1 MTQRLFPAS
10 PDAEK
15 ALLGCML
22 IGGPD
27 VIEEVAAALTVE
39 HFHTPGHAVV
49 FGAIIALHTARK
61 PVDLITLT
69 QHLRDADELDLA
81 GGPAGVTDLQLFMPT
96 AANFAEYVRILREK
110 NILRRIIKLGTQF
123 SSRCYEEQDNTEA
136 LLEEF
141 QGEAIDIGGLTADA
155 ESLKPISKQE
165 VMDAVDRIQ
174 SRYNQ
179 RGKTSGLSTGLH
191 DLDRMLD
198 GLKPKYVYVF
208 AGRPAMGKSAAG
220 INIAENIALGVEA
233 VAATLENDRR
243 SAVALFA
250 VEMTREQI
258 IDRLICGRARIDMQ
272 RLRDGFLADSDFP
285 KITAAAS
292 AMVQGRII
300 LDDTA
305 GLTIAQ
311 FRARA
316 RRAVVL
322 HKAKLIVIDY
332 VQIMKGS
339 SKRARDNRNLELAE
353 IMQGI
358 RETAKQLNVPIIVL
372 AQLNRG
378 AEERR
383 DSRPTMADLKECGAI
398 EEEAH
403 VVGLLYRPIYYA
415 KTQEQREKLLEK
427 YQADEAANVSDMN
440 DLENYAEIIIDK
452 QRDGATGTV
461 RLNFF
466 GKMTRFENRTSK
478 LFSNNPD
485 ERQR

>member
-1 MTQRLFPAS
+1 MTQRVFPSS
-10 PDAEK
+10 PEAEK

-22 IGGPD
+22 IGGPMI
-27 VIEEVAAALTVE
+27 IEEVQAAIQVE
-39 HFHTPGHAVV
+39 HFHTPAHAVV
-49 FGAIIALHTARK
+49 FQAILDMTAAQK
-61 PVDLITLT
+61 PVELIALT
-69 QHLRDADELDLA
+69 QHLRDKNELDAA
-81 GGPAGVTDLQLFMPT
+81 GGPGIVTELQTCMPT
-96 AANFAEYVRILREK
+96 AVNFREYMRIIREK
-110 NILRRIIKLGTQF
+110 RILRRIISLGTQF
-123 SSRCYEEQDNTEA
+123 ASRCYEEQDNTEA

-141 QGEAIDIGGLTADA
+141 QGEAIDIGTMTADA
-155 ESLKPISKQE
+155 EALRPVSKQE
-165 VMDAVDRIQ
+165 VMDAVERIQ
-174 SRYNQ
+174 ARYEL
-179 RGKTSGLSTGLH
+179 RGKTSGLSTGFH

-208 AGRPAMGKSAAG
+208 AGRPGMGKSAAG
-220 INIAENIALGVEA
+220 INITENITIGVEA
-233 VAATLENDRR
+233 AAATIENHPC
-243 SAVALFA
+243 ATVALFA

-258 IDRLICGRARIDMQ
+258 VDRILCGRAKINQQ
-272 RLRDGFLADSDFP
+272 RLRDGFLSDADFP
-285 KITAAAS
+285 KLTAAAS
-292 AMVQGRII
+292 AMVHNRIL

-316 RRAVVL
+316 RRAVIL
-322 HKAKLIVIDY
+322 HKAKLIIIDY

-358 RETAKQLNVPIIVL
+358 RETAKQLNVPIIAL

-378 AEERR
+378 VEDRR

-415 KTQEQREKLLEK
+415 KSEEQREKLLEK
-427 YQADEAANVSDMN
+427 YQTDKAAKIADMD

-466 GKMTRFENRTSK
+466 GNMTRFENRTSK

>member
-1 MTQRLFPAS
+1 MSQRLLPSS

-22 IGGPD
+22 IGGPEI
-27 VIEEVAAALTVE
+27 IEEVGAAIQVE
-39 HFHTPGHAVV
+39 HFHTPAHALV
-49 FGAIIALHTARK
+49 FQAIIDMTAAKK
-61 PVDLITLT
+61 PVELIALT
-69 QHLRDADELDLA
+69 QHLRDKNELEAA
-81 GGPAGVTDLQLFMPT
+81 GGPGVVTELQLFMPT
-96 AANFAEYVRILREK
+96 AADWREYVRILREK
-110 NILRRIIKLGTQF
+110 RILRRIISLGTSF
-123 SSRCYEEQDNTEA
+123 ASRCYDEQDNTEN

-141 QGEAIDIGGLTADA
+141 QGEAIDIGAMTADA
-155 ESLKPISKQE
+155 ESLRPVSKQE
-165 VMDAVDRIQ
+165 VLDAVDRIQ
-174 SRYNQ
+174 ARYNQ
-179 RGKTSGLSTGLH
+179 RGKPVGLVTGFKA
-191 DLDRMLD
+191 LDDMLD
-198 GLKPKYVYVF
+198 GLKPKYIYVF

-220 INIAENIALGVEA
+220 INIAENIALGIEA
-233 VAATLENDRR
+233 AATTLENDKRA
-243 SAVALFA
+243 AVALFA

-258 IDRLICGRARIDMQ
+258 VDRILCGRARINVG
-272 RLRDGFLADSDFP
+272 RLRDGYLADNQFP
-285 KITAAAS
+285 KLTAAAS
-292 AMVQGRII
+292 SMIGNRII
-300 LDDTA
+300 LDDTP

-322 HKAKLIVIDY
+322 HKAKLIIIDY

-358 RETAKQLNVPIIVL
+358 RETAKQLDVPIIVL

-378 AEERR
+378 AEERK

-415 KTQEQREKLLEK
+415 KSTEQRQKMLEK
-427 YQADEAANVSDMN
+427 FQADPAANIHTEN

-452 QRDGATGTV
+452 QRDGRTGTV
-461 RLNFF
+461 RLNFV
-466 GKMTRFENRTSK
+466 GELTRFENRPESAT
-478 LFSNNPD
+478 SNNED
-485 ERQR
+485 

>member
-1 MTQRLFPAS
+1 MSQRLFPAS

-39 HFHTPGHAVV
+39 HFHMPAHAVV

-174 SRYNQ
+174 ARYNQ
-179 RGKTSGLSTGLH
+179 RGKTSGLSTGLN

-243 SAVALFA
+243 AAVALFA

-398 EEEAH
+398 EDPVTHENVR
-403 VVGLLYRPIYYA
+403 VVWLA
-415 KTQEQREKLLEK
+415 
-427 YQADEAANVSDMN
+427 
-440 DLENYAEIIIDK
+440 
-452 QRDGATGTV
+452 
-461 RLNFF
+461 
-466 GKMTRFENRTSK
+466 
-478 LFSNNPD
+478 
-485 ERQR
+485 

>member
-1 MTQRLFPAS
+1 MIQRLLPAS

-22 IGGPD
+22 IGGPEI
-27 VIEEVAAALTVE
+27 IEEVSSAITVE

-49 FGAIIALHTARK
+49 FQAVIDMTAAKK
-61 PVDLITLT
+61 PVELIGLT
-69 QHLRDADELDLA
+69 QHLRDKNELELA
-81 GGPAGVTDLQLFMPT
+81 GGPGVVTELQLFMPT
-96 AANFAEYVRILREK
+96 AADFREYTRIIREK
-110 NILRRIIKLGTQF
+110 RILRRIIGLGTQF
-123 SSRCYEEQDNTEA
+123 AARCYDEQDNTEN

-141 QGEAIDIGGLTADA
+141 QGEAIDIGTLTADSDA
-155 ESLKPISKQE
+155 LRLISKQE

-174 SRYNQ
+174 ARYSQ
-179 RGKTSGLSTGLH
+179 RGKTSGLSTGFH

-220 INIAENIALGVEA
+220 INITENIALGIEA
-233 VAATLENDRR
+233 AATTLENDRR
-243 SAVALFA
+243 AAVALFA
-250 VEMTREQI
+250 VEMTRDQI
-258 IDRLICGRARIDMQ
+258 IDRILCGRAKINQQ
-272 RLRDGFLADSDFP
+272 RLRDGFLSDADFP
-285 KITAAAS
+285 KLTAAAS
-292 AMVQGRII
+292 AMVQGRIL
-300 LDDTA
+300 LDDTP

-316 RRAVVL
+316 RRAVMV

-358 RETAKQLNVPIIVL
+358 RETAKQLDVPIIVL

-415 KTQEQREKLLEK
+415 KSEEQRQKLLEK
-427 YQADEAANVSDMN
+427 FQDDPSANISTMD
-440 DLENYAEIIIDK
+440 DLESYAEVIIDK

-466 GKMTRFENRTSK
+466 GQMTRFENRTSK
-478 LFSNNPD
+478 LFSNNEA
-485 ERQR
+485 ERQY

>member
-1 MTQRLFPAS
+1 MSQRLFPS
-10 PDAEK
+10 SHEAEK
-15 ALLGCML
+15 ALLGCLL

-27 VIEEVAAALTVE
+27 VIEEVASALTVE

-49 FGAIIALHTARK
+49 YAAIQSLHAAQK

-69 QHLRDADELDLA
+69 QHLRDLDELDIA
-81 GGPAGVTDLQLFMPT
+81 GGPGAVTDLQVFMPT
-96 AANFAEYVRILREK
+96 AANFGEYVRILREK
-110 NILRRIIKLGTQF
+110 HILRRIITIGTQF
-123 SSRCYEEQDNTEA
+123 TTRCYEEQDDTEKV
-136 LLEEF
+136 LEEF
-141 QGEAIDIGGLTADA
+141 QGAAIEIGGLTADA
-155 ESLKPISKQE
+155 ESLKPISSQE
-165 VMDAVDRIQ
+165 VRDAVDRIQ
-174 SRYNQ
+174 ARYHQ
-179 RGKTSGLSTGLH
+179 KGKTSGLSTGLH

-233 VAATLENDRR
+233 AAVTIENDRR
-243 SAVALFA
+243 AAVAVFA

-258 IDRLICGRARIDMQ
+258 IDRLICGRARIDIGK
-272 RLRDGFLADSDFP
+272 LRTGFLADADFP
-285 KITAAAS
+285 KIMAAAT
-292 AMVQGRII
+292 ATAQGRII

-322 HKAKLIVIDY
+322 HKVKLIVIDY

-415 KTQEQREKLLEK
+415 KSEELRQKMLEK
-427 YQADEAANVSDMN
+427 YQADKDAKINTME
-440 DLENYAEIIIDK
+440 DLENYAEMIIDK
-452 QRDGATGTV
+452 QRDGPTGTV

-466 GKMTRFENRTSK
+466 GKITRFESRTSK
-478 LFSNNPD
+478 LFSNNEA
-485 ERQR
+485 ERQY

>member
-27 VIEEVAAALTVE
+27 VIEDVAAALTVE

-49 FGAIIALHTARK
+49 FAAIIALHTAQK

-69 QHLRDADELDLA
+69 QHLRDADELDIA
-81 GGPAGVTDLQLFMPT
+81 GGPAGVTDLQVFMPT

-110 NILRRIIKLGTQF
+110 NILRRIITVSTQF
-123 SSRCYEEQDNTEA
+123 ASRCYEEQDNTER

-155 ESLKPISKQE
+155 DSLKPISKQE
-165 VMDAVDRIQ
+165 VMDAVERINA
-174 SRYNQ
+174 RYHQ
-179 RGKTSGLSTGLH
+179 KGTTSGLPTGLH

-233 VAATLENDRR
+233 AASTLENDRR
-243 SAVALFA
+243 AAVAVFA

-258 IDRLICGRARIDMQ
+258 IDRLICGRARIDMGK
-272 RLRDGFLADSDFP
+272 LRTGFLAEQDFP
-285 KITAAAS
+285 KMSAAAWQIL
-292 AMVQGRII
+292 QGRII

-339 SKRARDNRNLELAE
+339 SKRARDSRNLELAE

-378 AEERR
+378 AEDRK

-415 KTQEQREKLLEK
+415 KSEEQRQKLLEK
-427 YQADEAANVSDMN
+427 YQADQAAGVSTMD
-440 DLENYAEIIIDK
+440 DLENYAEMIIDK

-466 GKMTRFENRTSK
+466 GSITRFES
-478 LFSNNPD
+478 
-485 ERQR
+485 

>member
-1 MTQRLFPAS
+1 MIQRLLPAS

-22 IGGPD
+22 IGGPEI
-27 VIEEVAAALTVE
+27 IEECAAALTVE
-39 HFHTPGHAVV
+39 HFHTPAHGIV
-49 FGAIIALHTARK
+49 FGAITTLHGAQK
-61 PVDLITLT
+61 PVELISLT
-69 QHLRDADELDLA
+69 QHLRDINELDAA
-81 GGPAGVTDLQLFMPT
+81 GGPGLVTELQLFMPT
-96 AANFAEYVRILREK
+96 AANFREYLRILREK
-110 NILRRIIKLGTQF
+110 RILRRIIGLGTQF
-123 SSRCYEEQDNTEA
+123 ASRCYDEQDNTEN

-141 QGEAIDIGGLTADA
+141 QGEAIDIGTLTADA
-155 ESLKPISKQE
+155 DALRLISKAE
-165 VMDAVDRIQ
+165 VMDAVERIQ
-174 SRYNQ
+174 LRHAQ
-179 RGKTSGLSTGLH
+179 RGKTSGLSTGFH

-220 INIAENIALGVEA
+220 INITENIALGVEA
-233 VAATLENDRR
+233 VATTLENDRR
-243 SAVALFA
+243 AAVALFA

-258 IDRLICGRARIDMQ
+258 VDRLLCGRAKINQQ
-272 RLRDGFLADSDFP
+272 RLRDGFLSDADFP
-285 KITAAAS
+285 KLTAAAS
-292 AMVQGRII
+292 SMVQGRIL
-300 LDDTA
+300 LDDTP

-316 RRAVVL
+316 RRAVIL

-378 AEERR
+378 AEERK

-415 KTQEQREKLLEK
+415 KSEEQRQKLLEK
-427 YQADEAANVSDMN
+427 FQADPAANISDIK
-440 DLENYAEIIIDK
+440 DLENYAEMIIDK

-466 GKMTRFENRTSK
+466 GNMTRFENRTSK
-478 LFSNNPD
+478 LFSNNEA
-485 ERQR
+485 ERQY